1 MPTCSIALIAALVAL
16 PDVPIRASSYAE
28 LRQALT
34 HAKPGTTV
42 LLEPGEYAG
51 GFQIENI
58 SGKPGQPIVIAG
70 RDPKDPPRIVRG
82 GLHFVSV
89 AHLELRDLRIDG
101 VVGNALNTDDGGV
114 REKPAHHVTYR
125 RITVTDCLA
134 PGSVAL
140 KMAGV
145 DDFAIVECEVRGY
158 DTCAVDF
165 VGCHDGVVERCRF
178 ERGTGVGVQAK
189 GASRNVRVLDCRFKD
204 YGARG
209 VNLGGSTG
217 LPYFRPPIE
226 TLAAGSRYEAKDV
239 EVAGCTFEGGDAA
252 IAFINVDGATVH
264 HNTIHLPEKWAI
276 RILQETAAPDFLP
289 ARNGA
294 FTDNLVVFRSDR
306 WFEGGVNVGP
316 GTAPRTFTFA
326 GNLWWCVDQ
335 PKKSAPAL
343 PTPERNGVVGRDPML
358 IDPAKGDLR
367 VRPGSP
373 AKGLGAHARPA
384 SPR

>member
-1 MPTCSIALIAALVAL
+1 MPTCSAALIAALVAL

-70 RDPKDPPRIVRG
+70 RDPKNPPRIVRG

-145 DDFAIVECEVRGY
+145 DDFAIEDCEVRGY

-165 VGCHDGVVERCRF
+165 VGCHDGVVARCRF

-209 VNLGGSTG
+209 VNLAAARDPILPASDRDPGGG
-217 LPYFRPPIE
+217 FALR
-226 TLAAGSRYEAKDV
+226 G
-239 EVAGCTFEGGDAA
+239 EGRRGRR
-252 IAFINVDGATVH
+252 VHVRGATPRSPSSTWTGRRSTTTRSTCRSVGRS
-264 HNTIHLPEKWAI
+264 ASC
-276 RILQETAAPDFLP
+276 RETAAPDFLP
-289 ARNGA
+289 ARSGA

-306 WFEGGVNVGP
+306 WFEAAS
-316 GTAPRTFTFA
+316 TSARAPPADLHVR
-326 GNLWWCVDQ
+326 GQ
-335 PKKSAPAL
+335 PL
-343 PTPERNGVVGRDPML
+343 VVR
-358 IDPAKGDLR
+358 
-367 VRPGSP
+367 
-373 AKGLGAHARPA
+373 RPA
-384 SPR
+384 EEERPDAADAWAQRRRRA